1 MPPKSI
7 PRQTSQ
13 SVRRSK
19 ELLNGQDLWKCLD
32 YINEIVPIENQVY
45 TINGDKEIDQKQ
57 ILKDMIKSLR
67 DGQFP
72 VNYLYSKSASS
83 HGRQYARN
91 GRSNQSLKRRL
102 RHTLCAKT
110 YRDYDVE
117 NCHPTIAHQYCKKN
131 GWDVPFL
138 EEYVLNRKQHLE
150 DIMTQNNI
158 TKDDAKTIILSILN
172 GGKEG
177 YYSLTHKTP
186 FIIGLFNE
194 IDGVFRMMMD
204 EPENQSLIDEVK
216 AIGKKK
222 QPHEIRRSVC
232 NRRWV
237 DIENDI
243 LNSCLSWLESMNLS
257 TEFVVLMFDGFML
270 PRTVCMPNDWSTLLS
285 EYVFN
290 NIGYRMTFTEK
301 SMDEGVDLDSFAIK
315 TIYNPSNNN
324 EVDDNLLHAFI
335 ESKSDIDMMEIISQ
349 AFGSSY
355 AYDGD
360 TLFVFKNH
368 RWCDY
373 GDLQFV
379 KDVPSLHTLFLPFLN
394 TAGDDAETVKDYN
407 KSVKASFNMFNNVKK
422 IETVKRA
429 FYARVHNPIF
439 KDLLD
444 SNKNLLGFTNGVID
458 LNTETKE
465 LRDGKPDD
473 FISLST
479 GYAFVKVATTELAD
493 KFIND
498 IMAPDSVDAM
508 KSHLASI
515 CRGGNDENKFN
526 FWVGKGGNGKSLLCN
541 AIKMSLGDYMGYLQK
556 EVYTKE
562 KKNSGGAD
570 PHIKETRGRRMALT
584 AETDEGDIFLAS
596 VVKTNS
602 STDVIKCRG
611 LFEKKEVKFIPQF
624 KPIIMTNHLPT
635 FSSMDDGLDRRLRI
649 FEFPYSFVHNPI
661 LESQKL
667 RDELLPILVQSDIFR
682 NQLIN
687 LMIYGNPKIV
697 ESPSMIRKLG
707 QYRKDLNPIQEW
719 FEGALEAT
727 KNDKDTLSTSALY
740 SSYLNDTHGTN
751 INQKK
756 FSGFLDRLTPIFKT
770 KTSMIIRGY
779 VMVKKDDDDDAK
791 EVY

>member
-1 MPPKSI
+1 MPPKSA

-32 YINEIVPIENQVY
+32 YINDIVPLENQVY
-45 TINGDKEIDQKQ
+45 TINGDKEIDQKLV
-57 ILKDMIKSLR
+57 LKDMIKSLR
-67 DGQFP
+67 GGQFP
-72 VNYLYSKSASS
+72 VNYLYSKSAVS

-91 GRSNQSLKRRL
+91 GRSVQSLSRVL

-110 YRDYDVE
+110 YRDFDIE
-117 NCHPTIAHQYCKKN
+117 NCHPTIAHQYCKKH
-131 GWDVPFL
+131 GWDVTFL
-138 EEYVLNRKQHLE
+138 EQYVLNRKQHLD
-150 DIMTQNNI
+150 DIMEKNNI
-158 TKDDAKTIILSILN
+158 TKDTAKTIILSILN
-172 GGKEG
+172 GGKKG

-186 FIIGLFNE
+186 FITGLFNE
-194 IDGVFRMMMD
+194 IDGIFRMMMD

-216 AIGKKK
+216 TIGKKK

-232 NRRWV
+232 NRVWV
-237 DIENDI
+237 DIENTI
-243 LNSCLSWLESMNLS
+243 LNSCISWLEYMNLS
-257 TEFVVLMFDGFML
+257 IEFIVLMFDGFML
-270 PRTVCMPNDWSTLLS
+270 PKTVLMPYNWATLLS
-285 EYVFN
+285 DYVFN
-290 NIGYRMTFTEK
+290 NVGYKMNFTEK
-301 SMDEGVDLDSFAIK
+301 IMDEGVDLDSFAIK
-315 TIYNPSNNN
+315 TMYNPSNNN
-324 EVDDNLLHAFI
+324 EVDDNLLHTFI
-335 ESKSDIDMMEIISQ
+335 DSKSDIDMMEIISQ
-349 AFGSSY
+349 AFGRYY

-394 TAGDDAETVKDYN
+394 TTGDDAETAKDYN
-407 KSVKASFNMFNNVKK
+407 KSVKASINMFNNIKK

-429 FYARVHNPIF
+429 FYARVHNPTF
-439 KDLLD
+439 KDMLD

-458 LNTETKE
+458 LNTDTKE
-465 LRDGKPDD
+465 LRDGKPED

-498 IMAPDSVDAM
+498 IMAPDSVNAM

-584 AETDEGDIFLAS
+584 AETDEGDIFLSS

-661 LESQKL
+661 GDSQKL
-667 RDELLPILVQSDIFR
+667 RDEQLPILVQSDIFC

-687 LMIYGNPKIV
+687 LMIYGDPKIV

-719 FEGALEAT
+719 FEDALEAT
-727 KNDKDTLSTSALY
+727 QNDKDTLSTSALFT
-740 SSYLNDTHGTN
+740 SYLNENDG
-751 INQKK
+751 IKISRNQ
-756 FSGFLDRLTPIFKT
+756 FSSFLDRLSPIFKT
-770 KTSMIIRGY
+770 KNGAVIKGFK
-779 VMVKKDDDDDAK
+779 MVDR
-791 EVY
+791 EVKSDTE